1 MGKHLVERCGAL
13 FKTTKGTMIEDTKL
27 PEIGQGE
34 EVPQFLSDQHWFEI
48 STEGLYLDFSEPYS
62 PPRYTLS
69 HGGVKFAN
77 LGDLH
82 VITGK
87 SGHGKTSFMSMLMA
101 ALLSGHYEGLYYE
114 RQEVAPAPKI
124 LYIDTEMGKDDTIAI
139 KNRVCSMAGL
149 DPTKPQE
156 RFLVARLRET
166 EEAAD
171 RWRQVLKLIWEVRPT
186 VVFLDGALDI
196 VKDYNDQKEC
206 APIVRQCMM
215 VATHYDASVW
225 CVLHE
230 NPTFEKMV
238 GTLGS
243 ILQRK
248 VTEVF
253 AIRKTNQA
261 KLPAKDV
268 RPNRPKIYFTVD
280 QLKARGKDVDMFDFE
295 ITSENG
301 WGAVHELSNEPA
313 KPAKVF
319 KTNVKIEE
327 LRNWIVEGQN
337 DIDWPASRFA
347 VKKYIL
353 EKHDIEDEEEQK
365 ELIEMALNRQFFIM
379 QEKSEM
385 EQGQTHPKLKLN
397 TNEIR
402 PFGDEREDVF

>member
-1 MGKHLVERCGAL
+1 ME
-13 FKTTKGTMIEDTKL
+13 ETKL

-48 STEGLYLDFSEPYS
+48 ATEGLYLDFSEPYS

-114 RQEVAPAPKI
+114 RIDTAPQPKI

-149 DPTKPQE
+149 DHTKPQE

-196 VKDYNDQKEC
+196 VNDYNDQREC

-215 VATHYDASVW
+215 AATHYDASVW

-253 AIRKTNQA
+253 AIRKINQA

-268 RPNRPKIYFTVD
+268 RPNRPKIYFTVE
-280 QLKARGKDVDMFDFE
+280 QLKARGKDVDSWDFE

-301 WGAVHELSNEPA
+301 WGMVHELSNDPA
-313 KPAKVF
+313 PVEMKF
-319 KTNVKIEE
+319 NTTHTIEE
-327 LRNWIVEGQN
+327 VEEWLFEGQ
-337 DIDWPASRFA
+337 DRIQWPATRSQIYLKIFDNIDSA
-347 VKKYIL
+347 
-353 EKHDIEDEEEQK
+353 EEQK
-365 ELIEMALNRQFFIM
+365 ELFQMALNRKFII
-379 QEKSEM
+379 EEPI
-385 EQGQTHPKLKLN
+385 EPGRTNPKYNIN
-397 TNEIR
+397 TREIL
-402 PFGDEREDVF
+402 PFTPKDEDVF